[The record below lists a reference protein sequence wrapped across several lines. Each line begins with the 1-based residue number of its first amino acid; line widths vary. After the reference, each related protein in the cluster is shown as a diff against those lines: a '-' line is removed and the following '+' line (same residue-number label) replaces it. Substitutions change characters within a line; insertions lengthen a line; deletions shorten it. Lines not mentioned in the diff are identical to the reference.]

1 MTRIKVCGIM
11 NPAELMQAAL
21 AGADALG
28 FVVEI
33 ESSRHC
39 LSAGQAAQLIK
50 MVPPFTKSVAV
61 MAPQDVDGAVQLAR
75 QTGADVLQIH
85 ASLSASEM
93 AKLKGRVRQKL
104 VAGLAAGCSLEQ
116 AQGYAQSADALLLDT
131 LAGGKLGGTG
141 AVHNWNK
148 SAELARSLKV
158 PVILAGGLN
167 PGNVA
172 AAIEKVRPY
181 AVDASSG
188 LETSGKKDPEKV
200 AAFVRE
206 VRACHQ

>member
-33 ESSRHC
+33 EPSRHC

-61 MAPQDVDGAVQLAR
+61 IAPQDVDGAVQLAR

-85 ASLSASEM
+85 ASLSAAEI
-93 AKLKGRVRQKL
+93 AKLRGRVRQKL
-104 VAGLAAGCSLEQ
+104 VAGLAAGCSWEQ
-116 AQGYAQSADALLLDT
+116 AQSYAKSADALLLDT

-141 AVHNWNK
+141 AVHDWNK

-188 LETSGKKDPEKV
+188 LETSGKKDPEKI

>member
-1 MTRIKVCGIM
+1 LTRIKICGIM
-11 NPAELMQAAL
+11 NPAELLQAAL

-28 FVVEI
+28 FIVEI
-33 ESSRHC
+33 KQSRHC
-39 LSAGQAAQLIK
+39 LSADRAAQLIK

-61 MAPQDVDGAVQLAR
+61 IAPQDVDGAVQLAR

-85 ASLSASEM
+85 ASLCAADLAE
-93 AKLKGRVRQKL
+93 LKSRIHQKL
-104 VAGLAAGCSLEQ
+104 VASLASGCSLGQ
-116 AQGYAQSADALLLDT
+116 ARSYAETADALLLDT
-131 LAGGKLGGTG
+131 MAGGKLGGTG
-141 AVHNWNK
+141 AVHDWNK
-148 SAELARSLKV
+148 SAELARSQKV

-188 LETSGKKDPEKV
+188 LETSGKKDPDKM

-206 VRACHQ
+206 VRACRR